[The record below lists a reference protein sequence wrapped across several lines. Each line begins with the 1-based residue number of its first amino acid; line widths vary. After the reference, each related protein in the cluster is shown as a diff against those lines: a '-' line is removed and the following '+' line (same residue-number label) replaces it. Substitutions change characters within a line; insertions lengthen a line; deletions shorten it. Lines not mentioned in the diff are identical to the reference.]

1 MGALEIAQ
9 RKNLHDIMQI
19 LQQYQHKSPR
29 PTCGTVNNAVT
40 AGNGG
45 IGKYPEKSVD
55 DTTEEEFDVDA
66 IMKDPTYEDSNES
79 FDQHQQ
85 RQSNN
90 NPLVKSMKSSGQNH
104 PRNSNP
110 KPRD

>member
-1 MGALEIAQ
+1 M
-9 RKNLHDIMQI
+9 
-19 LQQYQHKSPR
+19 
-29 PTCGTVNNAVT
+29 
-40 AGNGG
+40 
-45 IGKYPEKSVD
+45 D

-79 FDQHQQ
+79 FDQQQQQQQ

-110 KPRD
+110 KPRDRSSSSTFLCKPK